1 MTNYEISEML
11 RRDNKEKQG
20 EIIKTITTKPFKD
33 IAIAELFINKI
44 IENGVFYQIYGGTNY
59 SKKDNGDRFNDVYN
73 MVIKDDFNI
82 AYKGDLNI
90 ETFKH
95 LIKDME
101 LVEKEFLIKM
111 LDYEYELNLLKTVN
125 KEKYLKLAQEVLDIA
140 LSLDFNKDYIKF
152 ALFKDIIYCK
162 QNWYFNK
169 TLWTEENI
177 EKIKNVPKLYKILIR
192 F

>member
-1 MTNYEISEML
+1 MTKYEVLEML
-11 RRDNKEKQG
+11 KRDNKENQG
-20 EIIKTITTKPFKD
+20 EIIETISTKQFKD
-33 IAIAELFINKI
+33 KELAELFINKI

-59 SKKDNGDRFNDVYN
+59 SKKDNGDRFNDIYDI
-73 MVIKDDFNI
+73 VIKNDFNI
-82 AYKGDLNI
+82 ANKGDLKI
-90 ETFKH
+90 KKFKH
-95 LIKDME
+95 LIKDMQ
-101 LVEKEFLIKM
+101 LSEKDFLIKM

-152 ALFKDIIYCK
+152 ALFKDIVYCK

-177 EKIKNVPKLYKILIR
+177 EKIKMYPKLYKILIR